1 MNKIILMGRLTRDP
15 EVRYSDDNKAVGRFA
30 LAVDRK
36 FKKDGGPTADFFN
49 CTAFGKTAEFVEK
62 YLRKGTKIL
71 LTGSIQNDNYTNG
84 HGEQVY
90 AMQVI
95 VDEME
100 FAESKNAQG
109 SGTNEPAQTQTT
121 SGGFM
126 NLPDGIDDEMPFR

>member
-62 YLRKGTKIL
+62 YLKKGTKIL